1 MDVIVDLTL
10 TSEEINMTDNEYPKF
25 RWFVLVAYVI
35 ITSATSFSMISPS
48 PLIPFIAKGM
58 GVNGGVIGNAT
69 MTSFNLFMGLF
80 AFIGGFFLDKIGVF
94 RMWIICLV
102 LVGLGSILVPI
113 IGTTVAGLIFC
124 RVLHAAGTGPIMASI
139 AALSSQQ
146 FKFNERTY
154 IAAFQGFSVCFGI
167 GVGQY
172 FVPVLYKMV
181 GENWM
186 TALAWTSVFPAIAM
200 IFAFIVL
207 LGPTLPVVHAHA
219 GESGNTQGTGDY
231 KKALI
236 YSTVYVLALMG
247 LIDSWC
253 QQVFN
258 GMMPGFYNAAIAD
271 GGLNLTAAGVLGSSK
286 LSLAA
291 FFMAAGTLVAPFV
304 NDKIFKGNP
313 KPTIF
318 IGLAIAAAFI
328 LVIQKMT
335 PTTGDLILVG
345 VPCGILFFSSF
356 VNPTI
361 FGYVAKHYPGEIA
374 GRLGGFIMFF
384 FVIGSAVGLFISN
397 TMYSSTGSYMSP
409 FLLLAIVTLCG
420 GIAVMFLKPPKGFE
434 WVYMHGQKK

>member
-1 MDVIVDLTL
+1 MADIV
-10 TSEEINMTDNEYPKF
+10 YPKF
-25 RWFVLVAYVI
+25 RWFILIAYVLV
-35 ITSATSFSMISPS
+35 TSATSFCMISPS
-48 PLIPFIAKGM
+48 PLIPFIAQGM

-80 AFIGGFFLDKIGVF
+80 AFIGGFFLDKVGVF

-102 LVGLGSILVPI
+102 IVGLGSILVPI
-113 IGTTVAGLIFC
+113 IGTTVPGLVLC

-167 GVGQY
+167 GLGQY
-172 FVPVLYKMV
+172 LVPVIYQMV

-186 TALAWTSVFPAIAM
+186 SALTWTSVYPALALV
-200 IFAFIVL
+200 FAFIVL
-207 LGPTLPVVHAHA
+207 FGPTLPVIHAA
-219 GESGNTQGTGDY
+219 QSENTGGKLLSGDY
-231 KKALI
+231 KKALM

-258 GMMPGFYNAAIAD
+258 GMMPGFYNAEIAV
-271 GGLNLTAAGVLGSSK
+271 GGLGLGALGSTK

-304 NDKIFKGNP
+304 NDKIFRGNP

-318 IGLAIAAAFI
+318 IGLAFAAAFI

-335 PTTGDLILVG
+335 PTIGDLILVG

-384 FVIGSAVGLFISN
+384 FVIGSAMGLFISN
-397 TMYSSTGSYMSP
+397 TMYSTTGSYMAP
-409 FLLLAIVTLCG
+409 FLLLAIVTFCG

-434 WVYMHGQKK
+434 WVYEQGKK

>member
-1 MDVIVDLTL
+1 
-10 TSEEINMTDNEYPKF
+10 MTDSEYSKF
-25 RWFVLVAYVI
+25 RWFTLVAYVI
-35 ITSATSFSMISPS
+35 VTSATSFCMISPS

-58 GVNGGVIGNAT
+58 GVNGGVIGQAT

-80 AFIGGFFLDKIGVF
+80 AFIGGFFLDKVGVF
-94 RMWIICLV
+94 RMWVICLV
-102 LVGLGSILVPI
+102 IVGLGSILVPF
-113 IGTTVAGLIFC
+113 IGTSVPGLIVC

-154 IAAFQGFSVCFGI
+154 IAAFQGFAVCFGI

-181 GENWM
+181 GENWVSALTW
-186 TALAWTSVFPAIAM
+186 TAAYPAIALV
-200 IFAFIVL
+200 FAFIVL
-207 LGPTLPVVHAHA
+207 FGPTLPVVHAA
-219 GESGNTQGTGDY
+219 ESENTGGGWLSGDY
-231 KKALI
+231 KKALV

-271 GGLNLTAAGVLGSSK
+271 GGLNLTSGDVLGSSK
-286 LSLAA
+286 LTLAA

-304 NDKIFKGNP
+304 NDKMFKGNP

-318 IGLAIAAAFI
+318 IGLALAAAFI
-328 LVIQKMT
+328 LIIQKFT
-335 PTTGDLILVG
+335 PTTGELLLIG

-384 FVIGSAVGLFISN
+384 FVIGSAVGLSISN
-397 TMYSSTGSYMSP
+397 AMLSSSGSYMPP

-434 WVYMHGQKK
+434 WVYKQKK

>member
-1 MDVIVDLTL
+1 
-10 TSEEINMTDNEYPKF
+10 MTDNEYPKF
-25 RWFVLVAYVI
+25 RWFLLFAYVI
-35 ITSATSFSMISPS
+35 ITSATSFSMIAPS

-58 GVNGGVIGNAT
+58 GVDGGVIGNAT

-102 LVGLGSILVPI
+102 LVGLGSILIPV
-113 IGTTVAGLIFC
+113 IGTTITGLVIC

-172 FVPVLYKMV
+172 FVPVIYQMV
-181 GENWM
+181 GNNWM
-186 TALAWTSVFPAIAM
+186 SALAWTSVFPAIA
-200 IFAFIVL
+200 IVFALIVL
-207 LGPTLPVVHAHA
+207 FGPKRTVVHTA
-219 GESGNTQGTGDY
+219 ESGNTEGAGDY
-231 KKALI
+231 KKALL

-258 GMMPGFYNAAIAD
+258 GMMPGFYNAEIAS
-271 GGLNLTAAGVLGSSK
+271 GGLGLGAMGSTK

-291 FFMAAGTLVAPFV
+291 FFMMAGTLVAPYV

-318 IGLAIAAAFI
+318 IGLAVAAAFI
-328 LVIQKMT
+328 LAIQKMT
-335 PTTGDLILVG
+335 PTTGDLMLVG

-384 FVIGSAVGLFISN
+384 FVIGSAAGLGISN
-397 TMYSSTGSYMSP
+397 SLLSRTGSYMSP
-409 FLLLAIVTLCG
+409 FFLLAIVTLCG

-434 WVYMHGQKK
+434 WVYKQDHK